1 MTTVPRRLG
10 VKFSLKR
17 EPSLKPDDILPIFQ
31 RWIQEHRI
39 EGMLI
44 DVIDYKHVPDGPGIV
59 LIADEA
65 DIAYDLTDGE
75 IGLHVITQAGSARR
89 LVRSAAACRQQRA
102 GSRARAG
109 SGSAGRYRIFDFS
122 AAKISFLD
130 RMNYR
135 NEPAVFEQTR
145 DVLTDLAERYLRR
158 ARDRFLASTT
168 TQERY
173 SLFAA
178 PLMAATSA
186 RMPSPKGSRS
196 TIKTI
201 SFFEQRHSGRHRLEL
216 IGHSEFIRGSAGAKA
231 PVQGFP

>member
-17 EPSLKPDDILPIFQ
+17 EPSLKPDDIMPIFQ

-65 DIAYDLTDGE
+65 DIAYDLSDGE
-75 IGLHVITQAGSARR
+75 IGLNVIRKRDLPAALSEALR
-89 LVRSAAACRQQRA
+89 LVVSSALEA
-102 GSRARAG
+102 ARALEAEAPG
-109 SGSAGRYRIFDFS
+109 DIVFDFS

-135 NEPAVFEQTR
+135 NEAQIFEESR
-145 DVLTDLAERYLRR
+145 EVLTDTL
-158 ARDRFLASTT
+158 
-168 TQERY
+168 
-173 SLFAA
+173 
-178 PLMAATSA
+178 
-186 RMPSPKGSRS
+186 
-196 TIKTI
+196 
-201 SFFEQRHSGRHRLEL
+201 
-216 IGHSEFIRGSAGAKA
+216 SEIFGA
-231 PVQGFP
+231 PVTVSRFYDDPRSVFAIRCALDGGQISADAFAQGFALNHQDS

>member
-17 EPSLKPDDILPIFQ
+17 KPSLTPDDVLPIFQ

-65 DIAYDLTDGE
+65 DIAYDLSDGE
-75 IGLHVITQAGSARR
+75 TGLHVIRKRDLPTALSEALR
-89 LVRSAAACRQQRA
+89 LVFSSALEA
-102 GSRARAG
+102 ARALEAEAPG
-109 SGSAGRYRIFDFS
+109 KIVFDFS

-135 NEPAVFEQTR
+135 NEPVVFEETR
-145 DVLTDLAERYLRR
+145 QVLTDLLS
-158 ARDRFLASTT
+158 DIF
-168 TQERY
+168 
-173 SLFAA
+173 
-178 PLMAATSA
+178 
-186 RMPSPKGSRS
+186 G
-196 TIKTI
+196 
-201 SFFEQRHSGRHRLEL
+201 
-216 IGHSEFIRGSAGAKA
+216 A
-231 PVQGFP
+231 PVTLSRFYGDPRAVFAVRCALDGDDFSADALLQRLALNHQAT